1 LISKNTIDKVFEQSR
16 VEEVIQDFV
25 QLKKAGSNYKA
36 LSPFSNEK
44 TPSFVVSPVKQIWKD
59 FSSGKGGNAVS
70 FLMEHEHFNYPEAIR
85 YLAEKYN
92 IEIEETVTSADH
104 KEKASERESLY
115 IISDYAKIY
124 FTNQLN
130 TGEGLTI
137 GLSYLKERGF
147 SSQTINKFEI
157 GYSPLKSN
165 SFSADAIEVGY
176 EKELLEKTG
185 LTIIKDNKFIDRF
198 RGRVIFPIHSMSGR
212 VLGFGARVLG
222 NKSKTA
228 KYLNSPESLIY
239 NKSKV
244 LYGIFYAKQEIAKL
258 DKCYIVEGYTDVI
271 QLFQNGIKN
280 VVSSSGT
287 SLTTD
292 QITMIRRL
300 TPNITMLY
308 DSDKAGVNATLRG
321 VDMIL
326 NAGMNVSICTFP
338 EGYDPDSFCQ
348 ERDANEIK
356 EFLDKNTKDFIQF
369 KASFLVNSSKDD
381 PILKAKT
388 INEIVTSIS
397 FIPDVIKQEIYIKHC
412 SKIMDISEEVLFNTL
427 AQLSKVK
434 TAQFIKKSR
443 PAIKKTEKNLKVDIL
458 FELEK
463 KIIEILLLYGN
474 KYESFEELLL
484 RNNNDGE
491 IILEPTTINSKVY
504 EKIFLDL
511 QQDEV
516 KFTNESFQKLFEKII
531 YEFQK
536 KDEFK
541 TQLFLNS
548 LDSDLSDYATTILMN
563 EDKYQ
568 LHDWMVK
575 SIHVKQKI
583 NSIPQLV
590 SETILSLR
598 TYLIDKKVKELQE
611 NIKPNSDE
619 NKIVM
624 EEISDYYK
632 LKSLLAKKLN
642 RVLS

>member
-1 LISKNTIDKVFEQSR
+1 MISKNTIDKVFEQSR

-434 TAQFIKKSR
+434 TAQFTKKSR

-474 KYESFEELLL
+474 KHESFEELLL

-491 IILEPTTINSKVY
+491 IILEPTTMNSKVY

>member
-1 LISKNTIDKVFEQSR
+1 MISKNTIDKVFEQSR

-434 TAQFIKKSR
+434 TAQFTKKSR

>member
-1 LISKNTIDKVFEQSR
+1 MISKNTIDKVFEQSR

-412 SKIMDISEEVLFNTL
+412 AKIMDISEEVLFNTL

-434 TAQFIKKSR
+434 TAQFTKKSR
-443 PAIKKTEKNLKVDIL
+443 PTIKKTEKNLKVDIL